1 MLHEGLWQLYTE
13 LIKLNPGG
21 VNPRKYSSAQVSL
34 QDVAIVNELLAC
46 VAGAMREMACAHRF
60 FLPD

>member
-1 MLHEGLWQLYTE
+1 LYTE
-13 LIKLNPGG
+13 WIKLNPGG